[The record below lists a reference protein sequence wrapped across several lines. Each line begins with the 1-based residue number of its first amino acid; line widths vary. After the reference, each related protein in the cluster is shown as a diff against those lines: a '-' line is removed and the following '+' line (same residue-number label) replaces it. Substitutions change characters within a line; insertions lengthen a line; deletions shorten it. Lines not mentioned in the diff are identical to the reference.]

1 MCSALFALV
10 AGACQPAQPSTTP
23 AVATP
28 VSSAEPTSPVELL
41 VSNPDDTTNTQHSRR
56 YDVVLTVLHV
66 QIPRAAKDRV
76 APLWNHLRE
85 DVLDASTQRRLHENG
100 LRVGVGHA
108 HWWDAV
114 KAALDA
120 VDGLRTVVLNPVRI
134 PSGYPLA
141 LELDAKP
148 REQTLFFM
156 ADDGVLT
163 GETWPA
169 SRNVLR
175 VSYELDLE
183 DPARIQL
190 ALVPEVRQRL
200 DGWRWVRNEAGF
212 TQLPKYSG
220 RAFSTASLLVPIT
233 NGDFLML
240 APGERADVAGMVGQ
254 AFLVQELDGTAYDS
268 YVFLRPDM
276 TYVAFR
282 D

>member
-1 MCSALFALV
+1 MCSAIVALIS
-10 AGACQPAQPSTTP
+10 GACQPAQPHTAPTAQP
-23 AVATP
+23 AVAESHP
-28 VSSAEPTSPVELL
+28 ADPVELL
-41 VSNPDDTTNTQHSRR
+41 VSSPTDARSTLEQKR

-66 QIPRAAKDRV
+66 QIPRSAHDQV

-85 DVLDASTQRRLHENG
+85 DVLDAATQRRLHENG

-120 VDGLRTVVLNPVRI
+120 VDGLRTVVTDPVRI
-134 PSGYPLA
+134 PPGYPLA
-141 LELDAKP
+141 LELDTKP
-148 REQTLFFM
+148 HEQTLFYM

-163 GETWPA
+163 GETWPS

-175 VSYELDLE
+175 LSYDLNLE
-183 DPARIQL
+183 DPSRIQL
-190 ALVPEVRQRL
+190 DLVPEVRQRL

-220 RAFSTASLLVPIT
+220 RAFSAAALSVAVTE
-233 NGDFLML
+233 GDFIMV
-240 APGERADVAGMVGQ
+240 APGDRADVAGMVGQ
-254 AFLVQELDGTAYDS
+254 AFLVQEFDGIPYDS

-276 TYVAFR
+276 TYVALR